1 MTTSFARF
9 TGALMATA
17 TAASMFATLA
27 ASAGQD
33 DRRLVASPED
43 AGVYRIALDGDM
55 PYGDAGR
62 AQYPNVIDEINRF
75 KPAFTVF
82 DGDTK
87 SGKELCT
94 DDFYPANKAAYFDVY
109 QQPIVYSVGD
119 NEWTDCDR
127 ASNGSFDPNTRLALI
142 RQTYFSTP
150 YSMGHKQIRVE
161 RQAGYPEN
169 QRWSK
174 GAVTYAAVNV
184 VGSNNNY
191 PVYDATGK
199 QVDGDAHEAAAR
211 DAAVQQWLRDTF
223 AQAKARGS
231 VAVMVVLQADLD
243 WYGRFAAAGKA
254 VNGFAATKQ
263 TLLQQSVGFKGQ
275 VVLVNGD
282 SHTFIVDKPLFD
294 TKGRLVENFTRV
306 QTFGSKDNHWVS
318 ADVNPRDPQV
328 FTFHQHIVRAN
339 LTDHT
344 GAAG

>member
-1 MTTSFARF
+1 MSAPLRQI
-9 TGALMATA
+9 TGTLLAVA
-17 TAASMFATLA
+17 TAASMSATLA
-27 ASAGQD
+27 YGQD
-33 DRRLVASPED
+33 DHQVASHED
-43 AGVYRIALDGDM
+43 AGGYRIALDGDM
-55 PYGDAGR
+55 PYGDTGR
-62 AQYPNVIDEINRF
+62 AQYPNVIAEINRF

-87 SGKELCT
+87 SGKERC
-94 DDFYPANKAAYFDVY
+94 DDAFYPANKAAYFDVY
-109 QQPIVYSVGD
+109 RQPIVYAVGD

-142 RQTYFSTP
+142 RKTYFSTP
-150 YSMGHKQIRVE
+150 YSMGRNQIRVE

-191 PVYDATGK
+191 PIYDATGK
-199 QVDGDAHEAAAR
+199 QVDGDATEAVPR
-211 DAAVQQWLRDTF
+211 DAAVQAWLRQTF

-231 VAVMVVLQADLD
+231 LAVMVVLQADLD

-263 TLLQQSVGFKGQ
+263 TLLQQSVGFHGQ

-282 SHTFIVDKPLFD
+282 SHTFVIDKPLVD
-294 TKGRLVENFTRV
+294 TAGRLVENFTRV
-306 QTFGSKDNHWVS
+306 QTFGSKENHWVS

-344 GAAG
+344 GASG